1 MIIHVSAIREDL
13 QAVRDYLTYT
23 LMEVSKCATKS
34 EFIDQI
40 LDMEGGY
47 PGLFWAEQKTVSSL
61 APEHENYSKTTKL
74 IESMRRIEGSSIPRL
89 LLLEGEFPS
98 QQKSHK
104 GGQTKVKKEVEKK
117 TAGWRLGGAVKV
129 EDEKKE
135 GQKKTYDAKD
145 GDAVKGEEEKKEGEK
160 KTAEEKDGGAMKV
173 EDEKKEGQEKTD
185 DAKDGDAVEGEE
197 EKKEGEKKTDEEK
210 DAGAMKVEDQKKE
223 GEKTAGVKTIKSEAQ
238 AQGLEPF
245 FS

>member
-1 MIIHVSAIREDL
+1 MWIWRGPYGADKNTFHTQIKGHSMIIHVSAIREDL

-40 LDMEGGY
+40 LDMDGEY
-47 PGLFWAEQKTVSSL
+47 QGLFWAEQKGASSL
-61 APEHENYSKTTKL
+61 APEHENYSKHMKQL
-74 IESMRRIEGSSIPRL
+74 ESMRSSIPRV
-89 LLLEGEFPS
+89 LLLEGGFPS
-98 QQKSHK
+98 QQKAHK

-145 GDAVKGEEEKKEGEK
+145 GDAV
-160 KTAEEKDGGAMKV
+160 KV